1 MKQRRNSLPLRILC
15 IAMAIG
21 ILSFTLCVFITKL
34 SYDKKAAQIEANDEQ
49 LSQNSAYAQYIP
61 QVKSLIV
68 QEMRK
73 AGLPGYAI
81 AIVQGNETVYQ
92 SGFGYADVEVGRK
105 VTAQTLFQLASNSKA
120 FTGLG
125 LLCLQKEGLV
135 DLNAPVT
142 DYLPW
147 LTVNY
152 QGKPAAVKVSDFMHH
167 VSGVSPSTISKIPAD
182 DKPGAIERTVRT
194 LIGAELVSAPG
205 QKYQYAT
212 INYDVLG
219 LLIEKLSGMTYEE
232 YIAQNVLSPM
242 GLTDTHMV
250 RDYGPDALATG
261 YKLSFGTPSV
271 YEAPVYDGNKPAGY
285 IVSNVNDLARWLKI
299 QLGAEPTSAFDNAL
313 IEASRLPN
321 TSVEPM
327 AEGFY
332 YATGWRISTGMPT
345 EVAHSGSNPNYSSNL
360 AFLPEQGLG
369 VVVLCNSNS
378 YNTSILAM
386 KIMDILAQRE
396 NTAPAIDD
404 LYQTID
410 LYCSIAVAVLL
421 ILCCMLLYSL
431 FRVVQDIY
439 NHKRTL
445 KIDAK
450 AAVKAVIAC
459 AALAAFIAL
468 LLMVPS
474 LVFQGSTWGFV
485 FVWYPNTVEILV
497 FTLLSAL
504 ILAFLAVN
512 LRVLFR
518 RTGIRTEKRI

>member
-1 MKQRRNSLPLRILC
+1 MKQRHNSLPLRILC

-21 ILSFTLCVFITKL
+21 ILSFALYVFIAKL
-34 SYDKKAAQIEANDEQ
+34 SYDKKAAQIAANDEQ

-61 QVKSLIV
+61 QIKSMIL

-81 AIVQGNETVYQ
+81 AIVHGNETVYQ
-92 SGFGYADVEVGRK
+92 SGFGYADVEAGRK
-105 VTAQTLFQLASNSKA
+105 ATTQTLFQLASNSKA

-125 LLCLQKEGLV
+125 LLCLQKDGLV
-135 DLNAPVT
+135 DLDAPVT

-147 LTVNY
+147 LTMTY
-152 QGKPAAVKVSDFMHH
+152 QGEPAAVKVSDFMHH
-167 VSGVSPSTISKIPAD
+167 TSGVSPSTISKIPVD
-182 DKPGAIERTVRT
+182 DKPGAIERTVCT
-194 LIGAELVSAPG
+194 LIGTELVSAPG

-232 YIAQNVLSPM
+232 YIQQNVLSPM
-242 GLTDTHMV
+242 GLTDTHMA
-250 RDYGPDALATG
+250 RDYGPDELATG
-261 YKLSFGTPSV
+261 YKLSFGTPRV

-285 IVSNVNDLARWLKI
+285 IVSNIGDLARWLKI
-299 QLGAEPTSAFDNAL
+299 QMGTEPTSTFDNAL
-313 IEASRLPN
+313 IEASHLPN

-332 YATGWRISTGMPT
+332 YATGWRISDSAPT

-360 AFLPEQGLG
+360 AFLPEQELG

-396 NTAPAIDD
+396 NTAPDIDD

-410 LYCSIAVAVLL
+410 LYCGIAVVVFLALCCVLL
-421 ILCCMLLYSL
+421 YCL
-431 FRVVQDIY
+431 FRIIQDIY
-439 NHKRTL
+439 INKRTL
-445 KIDAK
+445 KINAK
-450 AAVKAVIAC
+450 VVVKSVILCAVLS
-459 AALAAFIAL
+459 ALIIL
-468 LLMVPS
+468 LLMVPT
-474 LVFQGSTWGFV
+474 LVFQGSTWSFV
-485 FVWYPNTVEILV
+485 FVWYPNTVEILL
-497 FTLLSAL
+497 FTLLPAL
-504 ILAFLAVN
+504 VLAFAAKI

-518 RTGIRTEKRI
+518 KTGKAS